1 MSLLT
6 EKTIPADAKPVQLI
20 QNAPDETDSDSPN
33 EEAITFI
40 GDTEQTI
47 ASEFRGKLQARLS
60 GMSPM
65 VLAGTVARIYRAVG
79 CCQTLNELVR
89 QDHLNSRCADELVA
103 GQAHFTDEQM
113 SALIDATDIL
123 LNNCVVDIL
132 DMSEEGWK

>member
-20 QNAPDETDSDSPN
+20 QNAPGENDSDSPS

-47 ASEFRGKLQARLS
+47 ASEFRGKLQARLPV
-60 GMSPM
+60 MNPM
-65 VLAGTVARIYRAVG
+65 VLAGTVAKIYRAIA
-79 CCQTLNELVR
+79 CCQTLNELIR
-89 QDHLNSRCADELVA
+89 QDHLNSNCAEALVA
-103 GQAHFTDEQM
+103 GQALFTDEQV